1 MSEDSLMSYV
11 GILLDC
17 EVLLWLCFF
26 ISLTTKSYCYFLET
40 KIRVLYLILIIFI
53 GRNTRMMI
61 LHFDD

>member
-17 EVLLWLCFF
+17 EVLLGLCFF
-26 ISLTTKSYCYFLET
+26 ISLTTESYCYFLET